1 MYTMIPFNRTLL
13 NRPNSLFD
21 DRFFRSFFNMND
33 CLAGQGFRVDIRENE
48 NDYVLEAELPGLSRD
63 AIDLSVENNTLTV
76 SADYNSEKKDER
88 NYYSERRTGHVQR
101 SFSLDGIREDAISA
115 SYRDGILYVTLP
127 KAQPDKPA
135 GARKI
140 AIEGANASGSDT
152 EAEPTQA

>member
-48 NDYVLEAELPGLSRD
+48 NDYVLEAELPGLRRD

-101 SFSLDGIREDAISA
+101 SFSLDGIREDAIRA

>member
-13 NRPNSLFD
+13 NRQNSLFD

-33 CLAGQGFRVDIRENE
+33 WMAGQGFRVDIRENE
-48 NDYVLEAELPGLSRD
+48 NDYVLEAELPGVSRD

-101 SFSLDGIREDAISA
+101 SFNLDGIREDAISA
-115 SYRDGILYVTLP
+115 NYRDGILYVTLP
-127 KAQPDKPA
+127 KTQPNKPA

-140 AIEGANASGSDT
+140 AIEGISKPEGDDT
-152 EAEPTQA
+152 VETKA